1 MLKNIK
7 FSSVRITKIHG
18 MHLKSTRSSN
28 QAIIR
33 MNVFAE
39 GEMHHTAGKV
49 PRWIGL
55 TLEKT
60 EGIWMVADVEEKD
73 PLHEFMERD

>member
-1 MLKNIK
+1 
-7 FSSVRITKIHG
+7 
-18 MHLKSTRSSN
+18 
-28 QAIIR
+28 
-33 MNVFAE
+33 
-39 GEMHHTAGKV
+39 MHHAAGKV

-60 EGIWMVADVEEKD
+60 DGIWMVADVEEKD